1 MSKKVL
7 ETVLKV
13 LLWGFLSIIVI
24 IGVALSVVVWVLSP
38 EKLTPIVEDA
48 ANEFLADAH
57 CSIERVELTVWHTFP
72 YATI

>member
-1 MSKKVL
+1 MSKNVL

-48 ANEFLADAH
+48 ANDNVLDNFDQLFANYSPDTT
-57 CSIERVELTVWHTFP
+57 CKIL
-72 YATI
+72 